1 MILQYNSNIY
11 KRLFESANAAILII
25 DADFRFIDCNETA
38 SKLLDR
44 TKSEILGTT
53 PDELSPKYQKNGELS
68 SELGRA
74 HFSSAMQG
82 NDLRFEWIHLKKD
95 GTEFTVEISLFGFKA
110 SNRKNFFAMW
120 RDLTEVKKKELELK
134 ESEER
139 FRTIFSKATDGIVL
153 HSPDLNIG
161 VTHCN
166 EAAYKKLGYETPE
179 GIIGKSILDISPD
192 FQGKGVKTST
202 IAKIKIEECL
212 NKGQVQFEW
221 IHLKKDKSH
230 IWFDIVLTKITFLGK
245 VYIHSVWRDITEK
258 KKQEAELEKYRNHL
272 EDLVDKRTIELETAL
287 INLKETQAQLIQ
299 SEKMA
304 SLGILTAGV
313 SHEINNPLNY
323 IMGGYIG
330 LSNELDEDG
339 NIKSEN
345 TATFLEG
352 IKLGIDRA
360 TNIVKGLNQ
369 LSAGNENYNEIC
381 DIHSIVDNCLTIL
394 HNKYKKRIE
403 VVKNYSM
410 ENAIIKGNTGKL
422 HQVFLNVIL
431 NAIDSIKERGII
443 SIITKSKES
452 LLEISIEDTG
462 CGIPEGH
469 LNKIVDPFFTTK
481 DPGKGTGLGLSI
493 TNTIM
498 HDHGGEITFHSEE
511 NKGTKVTI
519 QLPKST

>member
-44 TKSEILGTT
+44 TKSEILTAT

-68 SELGRA
+68 SELGRE

-120 RDLTEVKKKELELK
+120 RDLTEVRKKELELI

-139 FRTIFSKATDGIVL
+139 FRTIFSQSSDGYTL
-153 HSPDLNIG
+153 HEKEKGCID
-161 VTHCN
+161 CN
-166 EAAYKKLGYETPE
+166 PAALEILGYNSREKLL
-179 GIIGKSILDISPD
+179 GKTLLDISPEYQPNGARSD
-192 FQGKGVKTST
+192 TLSVIYYKECFESGNVK
-202 IAKIKIEECL
+202 
-212 NKGQVQFEW
+212 FEW
-221 IHLKKDKSH
+221 VHLKKSGEQ
-230 IWFDIVLTKITFLGK
+230 IWCDVSLTKISYQNKLF
-245 VYIHSVWRDITEK
+245 IHARWRDITETK
-258 KKQEAELEKYRNHL
+258 KHQVELSKYRNHL
-272 EDLVDKRTIELETAL
+272 QELVDKRTNELETTL
-287 INLKETQAQLIQ
+287 KNLKETQSQLIQ

-313 SHEINNPLNY
+313 AHEINNPLNY
-323 IMGGYIG
+323 IMGGYVG
-330 LSNELDEDG
+330 LSNELDEEG

-345 TATFLEG
+345 TPTFLKG

-360 TNIVKGLNQ
+360 ANIVKGLNQ
-369 LSAGNENYNEIC
+369 LSRVNENYNEIC
-381 DIHSIVDNCLTIL
+381 DIHSIMDNCLTIL

-403 VVKNYSM
+403 LVKNYCV
-410 ENAIIKGNTGKL
+410 ENAIIKGNAGKL
-422 HQVFLNVIL
+422 HQVFFNILL
-431 NAIDSIKERGII
+431 NAIDSIIERGTI
-443 SIITKSKES
+443 SIITNSKES
-452 LLEISIEDTG
+452 LLEIIFEDTG
-462 CGIPEGH
+462 CGISKDN

-493 TNTIM
+493 TNTII
-498 HDHGGEITFHSEE
+498 HDHRGKIKFNSKE

-519 QLPKST
+519 QLPKNN